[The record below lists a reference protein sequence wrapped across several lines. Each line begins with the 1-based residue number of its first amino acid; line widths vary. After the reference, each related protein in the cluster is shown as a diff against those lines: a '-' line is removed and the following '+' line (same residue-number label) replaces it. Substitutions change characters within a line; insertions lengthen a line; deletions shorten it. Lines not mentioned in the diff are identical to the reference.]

1 MDKLPW
7 LLLPAAA
14 LLYLWH
20 SLPFKER
27 ARELAT
33 QRCNELGLQLLD
45 QSVVIR
51 GIWPERAADSRWR
64 LRRTYQFEFSSLGDR
79 RYSGNIIIVGL
90 DLRSI
95 EFEPYKLPDE
105 R

>member
-33 QRCNELGLQLLD
+33 RHCRELGLQLLD

-51 GIWPERAADSRWR
+51 GLWPQRTGGGWR
-64 LRRTYQFEFSSLGDR
+64 LRRTYQFEFSSVGDR
-79 RYSGNIIIVGL
+79 RYSGSIVLLGTNL
-90 DLRSI
+90 QSI
-95 EFEPYKLPDE
+95 ELETYKLPDE
-105 R
+105 H